1 MQQRPIALDGVPETM
16 LWPLWNR
23 AAEVERTDRLLEDPM
38 AAELVKRIDYDFLG
52 HFGKPTV
59 FHVIRARFCDDLIR
73 NYLAREGERE
83 PVVVAL
89 GDGLDTQLWRIGDE
103 RLRWISVDV
112 PESIQVR
119 RELLPPHSRATLL
132 AGSALNS
139 AWMDAVPSNARPLI
153 TAAGLLMYFKEAD
166 VRGLLTKIA
175 QRFPGAEVFFDTI
188 PPLFSQRSMKG
199 LIKVTKRYT
208 VPPMPWGIK
217 MNDLPAFI
225 HSIPQL
231 VPVTVQTYADPW
243 PKRARL
249 YKILSS
255 IRLLRNRLA
264 GCLVHAQVSVNDSPG
279 R

>member
-1 MQQRPIALDGVPETM
+1 MQQHRIVLDGVPETM

-23 AAEVERTDRLLEDPM
+23 AAEMERTDRLLEDPM
-38 AAELVKRIDYDFLG
+38 AAELVERIDYDFLG

-59 FHVIRARFCDDLIR
+59 FHVIRARVCDDLIR
-73 NYLAREGERE
+73 NHLAREGERE

-89 GDGLDTQLWRIGDE
+89 GDGLDTQLWRVGDE

-119 RELLPPHSRATLL
+119 RELLPHHPCATLV
-132 AGSALNS
+132 AGSALDS

-153 TAAGLLMYFKEAD
+153 TAAGLLMYFQEDD
-166 VRGLLTKIA
+166 VRWLLTEIA

-188 PPLFSQRSMKG
+188 PPFFSQRSMKG
-199 LIKVTKRYT
+199 LKVTKRYT

-217 MNDLPAFI
+217 MNDLPTFI

-231 VPVTVQTYADPW
+231 VPITVQTCADPW
-243 PKRARL
+243 PKRMRF
-249 YKILSS
+249 YKMLSTITP
-255 IRLLRNRLA
+255 IRNALA
-264 GCLVHAQVSVNDSPG
+264 ACLVHVQVSPA
-279 R
+279 